1 MLVRVE
7 DEVVEVKAFR
17 GTRRTAV
24 YRNHVLSG
32 HDFTRLVETGAT
44 RELPVLASLDR
55 PRGRQ
60 LDKANARRLAAEA
73 TDVRMSGELPDLDGD
88 LVAIAE
94 VARWCARAT
103 DDSWLEIEAAG

>member
-1 MLVRVE
+1 MGIQA
-7 DEVVEVKAFR
+7 EVVELRAFR

-24 YRNHVLSG
+24 YRNHMLSE

-44 RELPVLASLDR
+44 RDLPVLASLER
-55 PRGRQ
+55 HRGRQ
-60 LDKANARRLAAEA
+60 LDKAIARRLAAEA

-103 DDSWLEIEAAG
+103 DNSWLEIEAAV